1 MIFWELSPG
10 HLKVKRLL
18 GNTLHHGLPLKK
30 NWITY
35 ETVATLLESG
45 TREEADQVLRFSTEE
60 DSSNEDSKF
69 LADGSILFFKSENSF
84 SVLIFT

>member
-30 NWITY
+30 KRTTY
-35 ETVATLLESG
+35 EIVETLLESG
-45 TREEADQVLRFSTEE
+45 TREEAYQVLRFSTEE
-60 DSSNEDSKF
+60 DFSNENSKF
-69 LADGSILFFKSENSF
+69 LADGSILCF
-84 SVLIFT
+84 LI